1 MNLTRLCIQKQNNT
15 VINQAK
21 ELQSKN
27 NVNSK
32 PKVHQVYGVHV
43 ILGFVSHVYGH

>member
-1 MNLTRLCIQKQNNT
+1 MNFTRLCIQKTPTKT

-27 NVNSK
+27 HVNSK
-32 PKVHQVYGVHV
+32 PKVNQNEIYGVHV
-43 ILGFVSHVYGH
+43 IL